1 MVSVNLYWFYLEIT
15 QKLPSLIQIKIVI
28 IWIIRDKENRFHKSN
43 NNPML
48 EISPSGYHQHRQ
60 RRRISQGKPSGRI
73 SNDALLA
80 HIKAIHVQFKGEY
93 GWPRVWKELLAN
105 GVRVGKE
112 RLRRLMAQNV
122 GFEHGQRLQKS

>member
-1 MVSVNLYWFYLEIT
+1 MSVLCE
-15 QKLPSLIQIKIVI
+15 Q
-28 IWIIRDKENRFHKSN
+28 
-43 NNPML
+43 L

-60 RRRISQGKPSGRI
+60 RQTVSQGKPSGRI

-93 GWPRVWKELLAN
+93 GWPSIWKELLAN

-112 RLRRLMAQNV
+112 RGRRLMVHQGIKAYTK
-122 GFEHGQRLQKS
+122 RKLKATTKSLHV